1 MNFHLDYSDLK
12 QILLEAIII
21 VCFGMSIG
29 LAFNYQLVMNAFAGK
44 VVTGPVSADSEST
57 DLFPVPVSLAE
68 MQAVMQQAVLVDA
81 RIEEL
86 YVDGHLP
93 KALSLPLAEIENR
106 FELFKTK
113 FPPNRSIIIYCSG
126 YGCSD
131 SFDLGLLLIKD
142 GYHDVMVYEGG
153 FPEWRDAG
161 LPVVKG
167 AQ

>member
-1 MNFHLDYSDLK
+1 MTFHLDYSDLK

-21 VCFGMSIG
+21 VCFGMLIG
-29 LAFNYQLVMNAFAGK
+29 LSFNYQLVMNAFAGK
-44 VVTGPVSADSEST
+44 VVTAPVSADAEST

-86 YVDGHLP
+86 YADGHLP
-93 KALSLPLAEIENR
+93 NALSLPLAEIGNR

-131 SFDLGLLLIKD
+131 SFDLGLLLTKD